1 MFFGAATQGADFRPH
16 HNRAVQDDA
25 FAADRPTAATI
36 LAWGDAGF
44 ADTHALDTATLA
56 LDTATLEAGDAG
68 VADAQT
74 RALRMQNAARL
85 SASLVAIPR
94 HHFERCSAER
104 QWPVR
109 ARWPNGASAVVIP
122 TAGE

>member
-1 MFFGAATQGADFRPH
+1 
-16 HNRAVQDDA
+16 VQDDA

-44 ADTHALDTATLA
+44 ADTHALDTATL
-56 LDTATLEAGDAG
+56 EAGDAG

-74 RALRMQNAARL
+74 IRMQNAARL

-94 HHFERCSAER
+94 HHFERYSAER
-104 QWPVR
+104 QWPHT
-109 ARWPNGASAVVIP
+109 PNGASAVVIP
-122 TAGE
+122 TAEE